1 MKNISFNLIVTILAI
16 VHAIAFYV
24 IHGNYTFGIFS
35 LMAYLIVNY
44 LYIKNQSN
52 YSIVSFEF
60 FFFISFF
67 LACIVFPVLPLE
79 ETELYWVS
87 KIFGEM
93 QDGAKWRFLNLALA
107 GYYVYMLGL
116 VLPKVRTS
124 NREKVKDLDISDSF
138 LTVSNI
144 LTLLLIIYFFYAGGM
159 HLMNRYTGEVEY
171 FEKFGGVLSYI
182 TILYTISSAVV
193 AIKWGQ
199 SRNHSLSML
208 FSSKNSLFVFN
219 SILILPILLLSGY
232 RSQFLQLFIPL
243 LYLYVFFINKI
254 SNKKLILIFAVG
266 FVMMI
271 LIGMTRGGDKASG
284 GHDIVYYIR
293 DFIIEDAAGVWLVD
307 YTDAKGPTGGSN
319 AILQM
324 VSFIPFMGGFLES
337 IIGAQNIALP
347 SSRMFTYA
355 YDTNGSGLGTNI
367 IGDLYY
373 TFGFVGVIFFMFLL
387 GYIICKLT
395 YHGGIYS
402 LVCYLLLIGNSVFA
416 TRVEYF
422 YMVRKLGFSIII
434 ILLITM
440 VAGKPKY
447 RKMFT
452 QTNGILQ
459 TK

>member
-1 MKNISFNLIVTILAI
+1 MNKMTFNLIVVILAI
-16 VHAIAFYV
+16 VHASAFFT
-24 IHGNYTFGIFS
+24 IHGNYVFGTFS
-35 LMAYLIVNY
+35 LLAYLFVNY
-44 LYIKNQSN
+44 LYLRRQQNN
-52 YSIVSFEF
+52 SIISFEF

-67 LACIVFPVLPLE
+67 LACVVFPVLPLE

-93 QDGAKWRFLNLALA
+93 QEGVKWRFLNLALM

-116 VLPKVRTS
+116 ILPKVRTS
-124 NREKVKDLDISDSF
+124 NRDKIYELNISDSF

-199 SRNHSLSML
+199 GRNHSLSGV

-243 LYLYVFFINKI
+243 MYLYVLFINKI
-254 SNKKLILIFAVG
+254 NNKKLILIFVIG
-266 FVMMI
+266 FVVMI

-324 VSFIPFMGGFLES
+324 VSFVPFLGGILEG

-347 SSRMFTYA
+347 SSRLFTYA

-373 TFGFVGVIFFMFLL
+373 TYGFVGVLFFMFLL
-387 GYIICKLT
+387 GYIIRKLT

-422 YMVRKLGFSIII
+422 YMVRKLGFSLIII
-434 ILLITM
+434 FIITM
-440 VAGKPKY
+440 IAGRPSYKKGCQEQVEFY
-447 RKMFT
+447 
-452 QTNGILQ
+452 N
-459 TK
+459 